1 MRKDQREVKD
11 FDKIVSIIND
21 CQTMR
26 LGLNGGDYPYIVP
39 LTFGYKA
46 ENGAITAY
54 FHCATEGRKI
64 DLIKADSRACVEW
77 DALHGY
83 VETGHSVTAD
93 YESVIAFG
101 KVEKCEGE
109 EKVEGIRRILQHT
122 GYAQYSAEQC
132 AALPIVDVYK
142 IECRSFT
149 GKKRFN

>member
-1 MRKDQREVKD
+1 MRKDQREVKN
-11 FDKIVSIIND
+11 FDKIVSIID
-21 CQTMR
+21 ACQTMR
-26 LGLNGGDYPYIVP
+26 LGLNSGDYPYIVP

-77 DALHGY
+77 DTLHGY

-109 EKVEGIRRILQHT
+109 EKVEGIRRLLQHT

>member
-11 FDKIVSIIND
+11 FDKIVSIID
-21 CQTMR
+21 ACQTMR

-64 DLIKADSRACVEW
+64 DLIKADSHACVEW

-109 EKVEGIRRILQHT
+109 EKVEGIRRLLQHT

>member
-11 FDKIVSIIND
+11 FDKIVSIID
-21 CQTMR
+21 ACQTMR

-77 DALHGY
+77 DALRGY

>member
-11 FDKIVSIIND
+11 FDKIVGIIND

-64 DLIKADSRACVEW
+64 DLIMTDSRACVVW

>member
-1 MRKDQREVKD
+1 MRKDQREVMD
-11 FDKIVSIIND
+11 FDKIVSIID
-21 CQTMR
+21 ACQTMR

-64 DLIKADSRACVEW
+64 DLIKADSRACVEL

-109 EKVEGIRRILQHT
+109 EKVEGISRLLQHT